1 MHAMIGGAAS
11 SMAAAKRKNIARE
24 KDHMEKLGRPNRL
37 LVNPLLNPGNGSASP
52 QLAHITPSGAA
63 SHENPRTPSRS
74 GSFDAVMSQAAKWAP
89 PPRYGDECCEGK
101 CSLLHFVVVLIL
113 AGVTILIVGVVQY
126 KEEAELFKFRKLIVL
141 SACAVLATGVLLFI
155 IKCACFCRARNSHL
169 VAETGEGGQRQEGNV
184 QDKNSLEKDQ
194 AGGGD
199 KRELGEVNSWVEEEA
214 EMELSKLISYKEA
227 EVRLSEEE
235 GRLLRDS
242 ERIVQA
248 EVEIVRADA

>member
-37 LVNPLLNPGNGSASP
+37 LVNPLLNPVNGSASP
-52 QLAHITPSGAA
+52 QLPHLTPSGAA
-63 SHENPRTPSRS
+63 SVENPRTPSRS
-74 GSFDAVMSQAAKWAP
+74 GSFDAVMAQAAKWAP

-169 VAETGEGGQRQEGNV
+169 VEGGQKQEGTVPDKTSLETGE
-184 QDKNSLEKDQ
+184 Q
-194 AGGGD
+194 AGEEE
-199 KRELGEVNSWVEEEA
+199 KRELGEVNSWVEEDA
-214 EMELSKLISYKEA
+214 EMELSKLISCKEE

-235 GRLLRDS
+235 RLLRDS